1 MSIPNKSKKK
11 RHHGSGLKTGMAPGT
26 MVFIGDRKLEKT
38 RIDLIDF
45 SETTFNELRDVSIAQ
60 CMEFVKNPGVTW
72 INVNGIHD
80 VELISALGKCFD
92 LHPLTLEDIV
102 NTSQRLKTED
112 FQKYLF
118 IVLKMMDF
126 NRDTNAVDMEHVSLI
141 LADNFVISFLEDEGD
156 VFDSVRDRLR
166 TSKGRI
172 RSMKADFLAYTLM
185 DTVVD
190 HYFLAVEHI
199 GDLLEVIDD
208 QILENPKPGDLKTIH
223 KLKRDIL
230 TLRKAVWPLREEIG
244 ILDKSESRLM
254 RKENKMFWRD
264 LYDHTIQVIDMVE
277 TFRDTLGSM
286 QDTYLSSM
294 SNRMN
299 EVMKV
304 LSTIATIFM
313 PLTFIAGV
321 YGMNFKNMP
330 ELEWHWGYP
339 SVLCLMAIVGVGH
352 FLYFKVKKWI

>member
-1 MSIPNKSKKK
+1 MSKSAKSIRKH
-11 RHHGSGLKTGMAPGT
+11 HHGSGVKTGMAPGT
-26 MVFIGDRKLEKT
+26 MVFIGDRKVEKT
-38 RIDLIDF
+38 RLDLIDF
-45 SETTFNELRDVSIAQ
+45 SETHLNELRDVSITQ
-60 CMEFVKNPGVTW
+60 CMEFVRNPGVTW

-80 VELISALGKCFD
+80 IELISALGKCFE

-126 NRDTNAVDMEHVSLI
+126 NRNTNTVDMEHVSLI
-141 LADNFVISFLEDEGD
+141 LGDNFVISFLEDEGD
-156 VFDSVRDRLR
+156 VFDSVRERLR
-166 TSKGRI
+166 TAKGRI
-172 RSMKADFLAYTLM
+172 RCMKADYLAYTLM

-190 HYFLAVEHI
+190 HYFLSVEHI
-199 GDLLEVIDD
+199 GDLIEEIDD
-208 QILENPKPGDLKTIH
+208 QILENPQPGDLKRIH
-223 KLKRDIL
+223 QLKRDIL
-230 TLRKAVWPLREEIG
+230 SLRKAVWPLREEIG
-244 ILDKSESRLM
+244 VLDKSESPLI

-277 TFRDTLGSM
+277 TFRDILASM
-286 QDTYLSSM
+286 HDTYLSSM

-299 EVMKV
+299 EIMKM
-304 LSTIATIFM
+304 LSIIATIFM

-330 ELEWHWGYP
+330 ELEWRWGYP
-339 SVLCLMAIVGVGH
+339 TIWIVMFAVGAGH
-352 FLYFKVKKWI
+352 FTYFKRKRWI